1 MSLYFPKSSGN
12 TTPTVGAWDR
22 ETQSWVTTNKWV
34 WTYSQD
40 VPQGQSS
47 YRGATP
53 IYTGP
58 SRKKAPQQQRTRGIA
73 TYALNAGQAIAELG
87 QSIPIL
93 FGKRTTTS
101 GGLVATPDA
110 VYQRMH
116 SEGVYEWLRA
126 AYVIG
131 EGGIQLGLPSDRGI
145 RVGSRVIDSLGNSY
159 YAVGLTDGATADNDP
174 TISNVT
180 LYGAFKSFAELTG
193 ADEYLTGTINNGE
206 VRCFSQTFDANES
219 FGFSGEEPDCDAEVI
234 SPASTITSVPL
245 NTVTGFVSNTR
256 GCEVTEVGFAAALN
270 ANSSNKNEVAP
281 PGSLWVSTI
290 LGDTSVYRVVSIAT
304 ALSAS
309 ILMRLEKMLITG
321 QH

>member
-12 TTPTVGAWDR
+12 TTPTVGAWDS

-58 SRKKAPQQQRTRGIA
+58 SRKKAPQQQQRTRGIA

-174 TISNVT
+174 TISNVN

-193 ADEYLTGTINNGE
+193 AD
-206 VRCFSQTFDANES
+206 
-219 FGFSGEEPDCDAEVI
+219 
-234 SPASTITSVPL
+234 
-245 NTVTGFVSNTR
+245 
-256 GCEVTEVGFAAALN
+256 
-270 ANSSNKNEVAP
+270 
-281 PGSLWVSTI
+281 
-290 LGDTSVYRVVSIAT
+290 
-304 ALSAS
+304 
-309 ILMRLEKMLITG
+309 
-321 QH
+321 